1 MVKEQPRNGKG
12 RKKVANA
19 AGILFPWILDEL
31 RDPEKR
37 EQIEKFMAGAA
48 KSAQKVAGN
57 AKDAASK
64 NLHKMKEKQ
73 DEKKNLSKASLKR
86 KQKQEIALQNVH
98 FSVDEFVEKAHL
110 AQEDGHGFYDVP
122 GCFLIVSYAKPPKK
136 RTPLTGYSGI
146 FIESTQNL
154 REGILLQISGKGN
167 SDIYADIKYQRTST
181 YVVLFPESGQRKPD
195 IEQKTL
201 IELFD
206 DGSNR
211 LYNKL

>member
-1 MVKEQPRNGKG
+1 MVKEQARNGKG
-12 RKKVANA
+12 REKVANV

-37 EQIEKFMAGAA
+37 EQIKEFMAGAA
-48 KSAQKVAGN
+48 KDAQKVAGN
-57 AKDAASK
+57 AKNAASK
-64 NLHKMKEKQ
+64 SLHKMKEKKE
-73 DEKKNLSKASLKR
+73 EKKNLSESLLKR
-86 KQKQEIALQNVH
+86 REKQEIALQNVH

-181 YVVLFPESGQRKPD
+181 YVILLPESGQRKPD

-206 DGSNR
+206 DESNR